1 MEDER
6 SLVLNRLRR
15 IEGQIKG
22 IQKMVEE
29 DKYCS
34 DILMQVNAVR
44 SAVNNVGTL
53 ILENHLRKCLNEAI
67 THDEQDKLIKEL
79 SELISKYAK

>member
-6 SLVLNRLRR
+6 NLIINRLRR
-15 IEGQIKG
+15 IEGQVKG
-22 IQKMVEE
+22 IQNMVEE
-29 DKYCS
+29 EKSCS

-53 ILENHLRKCLNEAI
+53 ILENHLKNCLSEVKSEE
-67 THDEQDKLIKEL
+67 EQDKLIKEL